1 MDCLSVP
8 KKIPYTVIN
17 AKTKDSYL
25 YVGVYESTKLVL
37 SKVTSGEKMS
47 LNEEAVLRET
57 YGGNILDK
65 IAKSTQLFLFFIN
78 QYDDIYAI
86 KKKIVYSCCKNSSVN
101 NLYLFSKKTKIT
113 DLERID
119 LLLRPNTNFDG
130 SDLYTTLGH
139 KYASQ
144 NGPYYLHPFIGEKTI
159 ALNID
164 DEFIN
169 ENGHILGNYADL
181 DNTIYFYDA
190 DEMAYLDEKVK
201 DIYFPFIKKNNFTNN
216 YDIIKNTIA
225 KRIETENYYEDISN
239 RLDVKFDSC
248 TIKNIILKGSIY
260 QC

>member
-78 QYDDIYAI
+78 QYDDIYSI

-101 NLYLFSKKTKIT
+101 NLYLFSIPKFIIPFLKFNSLENIKSNKFSADKKE
-113 DLERID
+113 L
-119 LLLRPNTNFDG
+119 
-130 SDLYTTLGH
+130 
-139 KYASQ
+139 
-144 NGPYYLHPFIGEKTI
+144 
-159 ALNID
+159 
-164 DEFIN
+164 
-169 ENGHILGNYADL
+169 
-181 DNTIYFYDA
+181 
-190 DEMAYLDEKVK
+190 
-201 DIYFPFIKKNNFTNN
+201 
-216 YDIIKNTIA
+216 
-225 KRIETENYYEDISN
+225 
-239 RLDVKFDSC
+239 
-248 TIKNIILKGSIY
+248 
-260 QC
+260 